1 MDSRKSTAHRLK
13 IAEGHLKK
21 VRRMVEDGAYC
32 IDVIHQS
39 RAIQEALKK
48 FDAAVLE
55 HHLNHCVHNQI
66 KTGKHKEAT
75 RELLT
80 VFDRI

>member
-1 MDSRKSTAHRLK
+1 MDSRKSTVHRLK
-13 IAEGHLKK
+13 IAEGHLKR
-21 VRRMVEDGAYC
+21 VRRMVESDAYC

-39 RAIQEALKK
+39 RAIQQALKN

-55 HHLNHCVHNQI
+55 HHLNHCVREQMRSG
-66 KTGKHKEAT
+66 KTTKAT

>member
-1 MDSRKSTAHRLK
+1 MDPRKTSTHRLK
-13 IAEGHLKK
+13 IAEGHLRR
-21 VRRMVEDGAYC
+21 VRRMVQEGAYC

-39 RAIQEALKK
+39 RAIQQALKK

-55 HHLNHCVHNQI
+55 RHLNHCVKDQL
-66 KTGKHKEAT
+66 KSGKRAEAT